1 MSRKTVTFPSGTVT
15 SDINNSLT
23 NDTLVFNG
31 GATLDLFNP
40 ETVKSIN
47 VSGPTSS
54 NYDTINLSSN
64 LTVKEGMQFI
74 NGEMLIHDSGA
85 SANLT
90 LDGDSHLVNGTDLS
104 MDKMTLN
111 GNLFMTGQAFMQTV
125 STYSPDPALSAGPV
139 IGHGTIDIGGGSTA
153 ILGHVDPKI
162 GIKFDTNG
170 GTVSMIGAN
179 DNTISGFANFFTI
192 AVQSTIATQELFDKQ
207 SGKFELTNF
216 AAAWSHRWSSKTS
229 TVLHRLPT
237 NPVVPFL

>member
-54 NYDTINLSSN
+54 NYDTINLWSN

-90 LDGDSHLVNGTDLS
+90 LDGDSHLVNRHRPING
-104 MDKMTLN
+104 KMTLN
-111 GNLFMTGQAFMQTV
+111 GNR
-125 STYSPDPALSAGPV
+125 S
-139 IGHGTIDIGGGSTA
+139 
-153 ILGHVDPKI
+153 
-162 GIKFDTNG
+162 
-170 GTVSMIGAN
+170 
-179 DNTISGFANFFTI
+179 
-192 AVQSTIATQELFDKQ
+192 
-207 SGKFELTNF
+207 
-216 AAAWSHRWSSKTS
+216 
-229 TVLHRLPT
+229 
-237 NPVVPFL
+237 

>member
-1 MSRKTVTFPSGTVT
+1 MSSKTVTFSSGTVT

-54 NYDTINLSSN
+54 DFDTINLSSN
-64 LTVKEGMQFI
+64 LTVKQGMQFI

-104 MDKMTLN
+104 MDKMTL
-111 GNLFMTGQAFMQTV
+111 
-125 STYSPDPALSAGPV
+125 
-139 IGHGTIDIGGGSTA
+139 TA
-153 ILGHVDPKI
+153 TPL
-162 GIKFDTNG
+162 
-170 GTVSMIGAN
+170 
-179 DNTISGFANFFTI
+179 
-192 AVQSTIATQELFDKQ
+192 L
-207 SGKFELTNF
+207 
-216 AAAWSHRWSSKTS
+216 
-229 TVLHRLPT
+229 
-237 NPVVPFL
+237 